1 MARITRSKVRSIIDL
16 LENLSKRVV
25 KLNGFFHSGPE
36 LSCNQVR
43 SNSDWEGMGGRFY
56 SPDTPGRDQAGVVR
70 VNCVDCL
77 DRTNTAQFMIGK
89 YALGFQLYALGVVD
103 NPQLNF
109 DSDIVK
115 MFEEMYE
122 AHGDTIALQYGGS
135 NLGKYTEYPLCLS
148 VSYYYY

>member
-1 MARITRSKVRSIIDL
+1 MARITRSKERNIIDL
-16 LENLSKRVV
+16 LENRSKRVV
-25 KLNGFFHSGPE
+25 KLNGFFHSGYE
-36 LSCNQVR
+36 LARNQIR
-43 SNSDWEGMGGRFY
+43 PNADWEGMGGRFY
-56 SPDTPGRDQAGVVR
+56 TPGAPGRDQAGVVR

-89 YALGFQLYALGVVD
+89 CALGFQLYALGVID
-103 NPQLNF
+103 DPQLSF

-135 NLGKYTEYPLCLS
+135 NLGNW
-148 VSYYYY
+148 